1 METKMT
7 MATRNHELTISA
19 EAVKSIIEADTPKEL
34 FEDKRVLVLT
44 PDTTRTCPLP
54 MMVQSVRE
62 TIGCR
67 ASKLDFMVALGT
79 HRPLSEGKILKLYG
93 LSREHQR
100 EKYAAS
106 RFLNHRW
113 DLPETLIQV
122 GQITREEVEAVSG
135 GRLSETVSIDI
146 NKAVFDYDLVFIL
159 GPVFPHEVVGFS
171 GGAKYLFPGISGGEF
186 LHFFHWLAAII
197 TCRNIIGYKDTPV
210 RQVIDKAMEKIEIP
224 VHCAAMVVNHA
235 DGLSGF
241 YVGDYRSA
249 WSQAADLSAKMHIV
263 TKKAPY
269 QTVLG
274 RCPHRYDEIWT
285 AGKVMYKLEQAVAHR
300 GDLIIYAP
308 HIKEISTTWGE
319 YIEKIGYHVRDY
331 FLTDMNRF
339 KDIPRGVLAHS
350 THVRGSGTFE
360 NGLEK
365 PDVNVILA
373 TGIPRETCE
382 RINLGYMNPDDI
394 DLSRYIEKEDQGIL
408 FVDNAG
414 ETLYRLGIDMSSSQ
428 T

>member
-1 METKMT
+1 MT
-7 MATRNHELTISA
+7 MATGNHELKISA

-54 MMVQSVRE
+54 MMVRSVQE
-62 TIGCR
+62 TIGAR

-79 HRPLSEGKILKLYG
+79 HPPLSEKNILKLYG
-93 LSREHQR
+93 LSRQQQR

-113 DLPETLIQV
+113 DLPETFIKV
-122 GQITREEVEAVSG
+122 GQITREEVAAVSG

-171 GGAKYLFPGISGGEF
+171 GGAKYLFPGISGGDF
-186 LHFFHWLAAII
+186 LHFFHWLGAVI

-210 RQVIDKAMEKIEIP
+210 RQVIDKAFEKIETP

-235 DGLSGF
+235 GDLSGF

-249 WSQAADLSAKMHIV
+249 WSKAADLSAKMHIV
-263 TKKAPY
+263 TKNKPY

-285 AGKVMYKLEQAVAHR
+285 AGKVMYKLEQAVAQR

-308 HIKEISTTWGE
+308 HIKEISMTWGK
-319 YIEKIGYHVRDY
+319 YIERIGYHVRDY
-331 FLTDMNRF
+331 FLADMDRF

-350 THVRGSGTFE
+350 THVRGTGTFE

-373 TGIPRETCE
+373 TGIPREKCE

-394 DLSRYIEKEDQGIL
+394 DLSRYIDKEDQGIL

-414 ETLYRLGIDMSSSQ
+414 ETLYRQ
-428 T
+428 K

>member
-1 METKMT
+1 MT
-7 MATRNHELTISA
+7 TGNHKVTISA
-19 EAVKSIIEADTPKEL
+19 EAVKSILEADTPKEL

-79 HRPLSEGKILKLYG
+79 HRPLSEENILKLYG
-93 LSREHQR
+93 LTLQEKR
-100 EKYAAS
+100 EKYADS

-113 DLPETLIQV
+113 ELPETFVQV

-135 GRLSETVSIDI
+135 GLLSETVSIDI
-146 NKAVFDYDLVFIL
+146 NKAVFDYDLVFVL

-186 LHFFHWLAAII
+186 LHFFHWLGAII
-197 TCRNIIGYKDTPV
+197 TCRNIIGNKDTPV
-210 RQVIDKAMEKIEIP
+210 RQVIDTAMEKIETP
-224 VHCAAMVVNHA
+224 VHCAAMVVNQA
-235 DGLSGF
+235 GGLRGF

-274 RCPHRYDEIWT
+274 RCPPIYDEIWT
-285 AGKVMYKLEQAVAHR
+285 AGKVMYKLEQAVAQG

-308 HIKEISTTWGE
+308 HIKEISNTWGE
-319 YIEKIGYHVRDY
+319 YIAIIGYHVRDY
-331 FLTDMNRF
+331 FLTDMGRF

-394 DLSRYIEKEDQGIL
+394 DLSQYINKEDRGIL

-414 ETLYRLGIDMSSSQ
+414 ETLYRLNKTSHHGI
-428 T
+428 

>member
-1 METKMT
+1 MT
-7 MATRNHELTISA
+7 MATGNHELTISA

-54 MMVQSVRE
+54 MMVRSVRE

-79 HRPLSEGKILKLYG
+79 HQTLSEENILKLYG
-93 LSREHQR
+93 LSRQQQR
-100 EKYAAS
+100 EKYADS

-113 DLPETLIQV
+113 DLSETLIQV
-122 GQITREEVEAVSG
+122 GQISRDEVEAVSG
-135 GRLSETVSIDI
+135 GLLSETVSIDI
-146 NKAVFDYDLVFIL
+146 NKAVSDYDLVFIL

-197 TCRNIIGYKDTPV
+197 TCRNIIGYKDTAV
-210 RQVIDKAMEKIEIP
+210 RQVINKAMEKIETP
-224 VHCAAMVVNHA
+224 VHCAAMVVNQA
-235 DGLSGF
+235 GGLSGF

-263 TKKAPY
+263 TKNEPY

-285 AGKVMYKLEQAVAHR
+285 AGKVMYKLEQAVAQG

-319 YIEKIGYHVRDY
+319 SIERIGYHVRDY
-331 FLTDMNRF
+331 FLTDMDRF
-339 KDIPRGVLAHS
+339 NDIPRGVLAHS

-373 TGIPRETCE
+373 TGIPREKCE
-382 RINLGYMNPDDI
+382 RVNLGYMNPDDI
-394 DLSRYIEKEDQGIL
+394 DLSRYRDKEDQGIL

-414 ETLYRLGIDMSSSQ
+414 ETLYRLGIDMGSPQ